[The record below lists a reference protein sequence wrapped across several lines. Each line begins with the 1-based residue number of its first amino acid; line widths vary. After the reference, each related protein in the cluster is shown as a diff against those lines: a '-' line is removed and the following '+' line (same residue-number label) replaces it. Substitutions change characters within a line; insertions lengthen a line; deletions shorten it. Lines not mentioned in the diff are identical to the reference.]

1 MTLDEEVA
9 LSDTPEQWSDGDSQH
24 GTGTLLDEEKVGAHV
39 ETWSFKWW
47 QYAILLLISISL
59 LVPFAVNLT
68 SKGPSWRGVTDI
80 ETSQSATPT
89 EPLVLTQSTNDGI
102 PPREEYLLDS
112 DWNYGAAPII
122 RQYNWTLTETE
133 LNPDGVFRPM
143 LLINDQFPGPLI
155 EINEHDTIRVTVNNQ
170 MTNSTSIHWHGLY
183 QNGTNSMDGTIG
195 ITGCPIAPQ
204 HSFTY
209 EFKVQGQSGTYWYH
223 AHQGNQAS
231 DGLVGP
237 LIIHSRDEK
246 QAQQIQYASDR
257 IIMLSDHYH
266 DLSGVLARKY
276 LAPDMENAEP
286 VPDGALING
295 RAIRNCDD
303 LPHRRCDNTTR
314 NVGLPAFNLE
324 PDRYH
329 RLRIINV
336 GAFAEFQ
343 FQIDE
348 HELAV
353 TEVDG
358 TDVHPTKYHR
368 LNINPAQRY
377 SVVVHTDKRE
387 RSNFRMRARM
397 ITHCFAEPNPYM
409 VDSVHGV
416 IQYSSN
422 AEADATDELPNT
434 MDWDEAVGLEC
445 KDLNTTELSPVQVIA
460 APTKVDALFYL
471 RSNFEIGAYR
481 LSRGKF
487 NTSSWRADVKNP
499 TLFRSIDGLHAKNA
513 SFDAE
518 QDEGTVFV
526 NDRAFDH
533 STELTIQSSGIQT
546 VDILISNFDDGLVML
561 PPKPPIL
568 HFANRHSNHPYHLH
582 GYKFWVL
589 AQGHGYPPR
598 KSLDGPVDLDN
609 LSPLYESLDLSNP
622 LRRDTAS
629 VEAFGW
635 ALIRFVADN
644 PGAWAFHCHVSWHA
658 EAGLLMQFLT
668 RTDLLIDS
676 EISEA
681 HRELCRADGLEKG
694 MGPKDEIY
702 YDEA

>member
-1 MTLDEEVA
+1 MPVADEEVA
-9 LSDTPEQWSDGDSQH
+9 LSETFERWSDSDAQRRAF
-24 GTGTLLDEEKVGAHV
+24 LDEKKVRPHNEA
-39 ETWSFKWW
+39 WSFKWW
-47 QYAILLLISISL
+47 QYALLFLISIIL
-59 LVPFAVNLT
+59 LVPFAVNLAP
-68 SKGPSWRGVTDI
+68 KGSSWKDI
-80 ETSQSATPT
+80 MITSQSNPDTKDQQSGQSESPSQPQSTVGATP
-89 EPLVLTQSTNDGI
+89 
-102 PPREEYLLDS
+102 PRDEYLLDPA
-112 DWNYGAAPII
+112 WEYGAAPTT
-122 RQYNWTLTETE
+122 RQYHWTLTETE
-133 LNPDGVFRPM
+133 LNPDGVWRPM
-143 LLINDQFPGPLI
+143 LLINNQFPGPLI
-155 EINEHDTIRVTVNNQ
+155 EVNEHDTIRVVVDNQ
-170 MTNSTSIHWHGLY
+170 MTNATSIHWHGIY
-183 QNGTNSMDGTIG
+183 QNGTNSMDGTVG
-195 ITGCPIAPQ
+195 ITGCPIAPD

-209 EFKVQGQSGTYWYH
+209 EFKVQGQSGSYWYH
-223 AHQGNQAS
+223 AHQGMQAS
-231 DGLVGP
+231 DGLMGP
-237 LIIHSRDEK
+237 LIIHSRDER
-246 QAQQIQYASDR
+246 QLQQIQYASDR

-266 DLSGVLARKY
+266 DLTGVLARRY

-303 LPHRRCDNTTR
+303 LPHRRCDNTTN
-314 NVGLPAFNLE
+314 NVGIPAFDLE
-324 PDRYH
+324 PNRYH
-329 RLRIINV
+329 RLRIMNV
-336 GAFAEFQ
+336 GAFAEFE

-358 TDVHPTKYHR
+358 TDVRPTNYHR

-387 RSNFRMRARM
+387 RASFRMRARM
-397 ITHCFAEPNPYM
+397 ITHCFAEKNPYM
-409 VDSVHGV
+409 VDSIQGV
-416 IQYSSN
+416 VRYSSN
-422 AEADATDELPNT
+422 SQSMAASELPDT
-434 MDWDEAVGLEC
+434 IDWDEAIGLEC
-445 KDLNTTELSPVQVIA
+445 KDLNTTELVPVQVVA
-460 APTKVDALFYL
+460 APKKADALFYL

-487 NTSSWRADVKNP
+487 NTSSWRGDVKSP
-499 TLFRSIDGLHAKNA
+499 TLFRSIDGLQAKNA

-518 QDEGTVFV
+518 HDDGAVFV
-526 NDRAFDH
+526 NDRAFNQP
-533 STELTIQSSGIQT
+533 TELTIQSSGIQT
-546 VDILISNFDDGLVML
+546 IDVLISNFDDG
-561 PPKPPIL
+561 
-568 HFANRHSNHPYHLH
+568 NHPYHLH

-598 KSLDGPVDLDN
+598 KSLDGAMDLDN
-609 LSPLYESLDLSNP
+609 LAPLYKSLDLSNP
-622 LRRDTAS
+622 MRRDTAS

-644 PGAWAFHCHVSWHA
+644 PGAWAFHCHISWHA

-681 HRELCRADGLEKG
+681 HQELCKADGLEKG

>member
-1 MTLDEEVA
+1 MTIDEEVA
-9 LSDTPEQWSDGDSQH
+9 LGDTPRQSSDGIDQRRA
-24 GTGTLLDEEKVGAHV
+24 LLNEENARSHV
-39 ETWSFKWW
+39 EVRSFRWW
-47 QYAILLLISISL
+47 QYALLLLITIIL
-59 LVPFAVNLT
+59 LVPFAINLAP
-68 SKGPSWRGVTDI
+68 KGPSWKGATNID
-80 ETSQSATPT
+80 TSQPDAATKDQQLEQYETPDSA
-89 EPLVLTQSTNDGI
+89 QSTNGASSPGED
-102 PPREEYLLDS
+102 EYLLNSAWD
-112 DWNYGAAPII
+112 YEALPTI
-122 RQYNWTLTETE
+122 RHYNWTLTETE
-133 LNPDGVFRPM
+133 LNPDGVWRPM

-155 EINEHDTIRVTVNNQ
+155 EVNEHDTIRVTVNNHL
-170 MTNSTSIHWHGLY
+170 TNSTAIHWHGIY
-183 QNGTNSMDGTIG
+183 QNGTNSMDGTVG

-204 HSFTY
+204 LSFTY
-209 EFKVQGQSGTYWYH
+209 KFKVQGQSGTYWYH

-237 LIIHSRDEK
+237 LIIHSKDEK
-246 QAQQIQYASDR
+246 QLQQIQYTSDR

-266 DLSGVLARKY
+266 DLSGILARKY

-303 LPHRRCDNTTR
+303 LPHRKCDNTTS
-314 NVGLPAFNLE
+314 NVGFPAFDLE
-324 PDRYH
+324 PNRHH

-358 TDVHPTKYHR
+358 TAVQPINYHR

-387 RSNFRMRARM
+387 TTSFRMRARM
-397 ITHCFAEPNPYM
+397 ITHCFAEKNPYM
-409 VDSVHGV
+409 VDSVQG
-416 IQYSSN
+416 IMRYSSDSETKAGN
-422 AEADATDELPNT
+422 ELPDT
-434 MDWDEAVGLEC
+434 MDWNEAIGLEC
-445 KDLNTTELSPVQVIA
+445 KDLNTTELKPVQVIA
-460 APTKVDALFYL
+460 APAKVDAFFYL

-487 NTSSWRADVKNP
+487 NTSSWHADVKNP
-499 TLFRSIDGLHAKNA
+499 TLFRSIDGLQAKNA
-513 SFDAE
+513 SFNAE
-518 QDEGTVFV
+518 QDKGAVFV
-526 NDRAFDH
+526 NDRAFDQ

-546 VDILISNFDDGLVML
+546 VDILISNFDDG
-561 PPKPPIL
+561 
-568 HFANRHSNHPYHLH
+568 NHPYHLH

-598 KSLDGPVDLDN
+598 KSLAGPMDLDN

-622 LRRDTAS
+622 MRRDTAS

-702 YDEA
+702 FDEA

>member
-1 MTLDEEVA
+1 MPVADEEVA
-9 LSDTPEQWSDGDSQH
+9 LSETSEQWSDSDAQRRA
-24 GTGTLLDEEKVGAHV
+24 LLDEEKVRPHV
-39 ETWSFKWW
+39 EAWSFKWW
-47 QYAILLLISISL
+47 QYALLFLISVVL
-59 LVPFAVNLT
+59 LVPFAINLAP
-68 SKGPSWRGVTDI
+68 KGPSWKDTASIDTSQPDPDTKNQHSEQPESASLPQSTGGVT
-80 ETSQSATPT
+80 
-89 EPLVLTQSTNDGI
+89 
-102 PPREEYLLDS
+102 PPRDEYLLDPAW
-112 DWNYGAAPII
+112 DYGATPTT
-122 RQYNWTLTETE
+122 RQYHWTLTETE
-133 LNPDGVFRPM
+133 LNPDGVWRPM
-143 LLINDQFPGPLI
+143 LLINNQFPGPLI
-155 EINEHDTIRVTVNNQ
+155 EVNEHDTIRVVVDNQ
-170 MTNSTSIHWHGLY
+170 MTNSTAIHWHGIY
-183 QNGTNSMDGTIG
+183 QNGTNSMDGTVG
-195 ITGCPIAPQ
+195 ITGCPIAPYQ
-204 HSFTY
+204 SFTY
-209 EFKVQGQSGTYWYH
+209 EFRVTGQSGSYWYH
-223 AHQGNQAS
+223 AHQGMQAS
-231 DGLVGP
+231 DGLMGP
-237 LIIHSRDEK
+237 LIIHSKDGK
-246 QAQQIQYASDR
+246 QLQQIQYASDR

-266 DLSGVLARKY
+266 DLTGVLSRKY

-303 LPHRRCDNTTR
+303 LPHRRCDNTTS
-314 NVGLPAFNLE
+314 NVGIPAFDFE
-324 PDRYH
+324 PNRHH
-329 RLRIINV
+329 RLRIMNV

-358 TDVHPTKYHR
+358 TDVQPTNYHR

-377 SVVVHTDKRE
+377 SVIVHTDKRE
-387 RSNFRMRARM
+387 RTNFRMRARM
-397 ITHCFAEPNPYM
+397 ITHCFAEKNPYM
-409 VDSVHGV
+409 VDSVQGIV
-416 IQYSSN
+416 RYSSN
-422 AEADATDELPNT
+422 SGSTAAAELPNT
-434 MDWDEAVGLEC
+434 IDWDEAIGLEC
-445 KDLNTTELSPVQVIA
+445 KDLNTTELVPVQIVA
-460 APTKVDALFYL
+460 APQKADAFFYL

-487 NTSSWRADVKNP
+487 NTSSWRGDVKNP
-499 TLFRSIDGLHAKNA
+499 TLFRSIDGLQAKNA

-518 QDEGTVFV
+518 PDDGAVFV
-526 NDRAFDH
+526 NDRAFNQP
-533 STELTIQSSGIQT
+533 TELTIQSSGIQT
-546 VDILISNFDDGLVML
+546 IDVLISNFDDG
-561 PPKPPIL
+561 
-568 HFANRHSNHPYHLH
+568 NHPYHLH

-598 KSLDGPVDLDN
+598 TSLDRAMDLDN
-609 LSPLYESLDLSNP
+609 LSPLYDSLNLSNP
-622 LRRDTAS
+622 LRRDTVS

-644 PGAWAFHCHVSWHA
+644 PGAWAFHCHISWHA

>member
-24 GTGTLLDEEKVGAHV
+24 GTLLNEEKILAST

-47 QYAILLLISISL
+47 QFAMLFLILVLL
-59 LVPFAVNLT
+59 LVPFTVNLA
-68 SKGPSWRGVTDI
+68 SRGPYWKGVTDI
-80 ETSQSATPT
+80 ETSQSDMTIG
-89 EPLVLTQSTNDGI
+89 LLGLTQSINDTI
-102 PPREEYLLDS
+102 SPREEYLLDS

-155 EINEHDTIRVTVNNQ
+155 EVNEHDTIRVTVNNQ

-183 QNGTNSMDGTIG
+183 QNGTNSMDGTVG

-209 EFKVQGQSGTYWYH
+209 EFQVQRQSGSYWYH

-295 RAIRNCDD
+295 RAIRNCND

-314 NVGLPAFNLE
+314 NVGFPTFNLE
-324 PDRYH
+324 SNRYH

-358 TDVHPTKYHR
+358 TDVHPIKYHR

-377 SVVVHTDKRE
+377 SVVVH
-387 RSNFRMRARM
+387 
-397 ITHCFAEPNPYM
+397 
-409 VDSVHGV
+409 
-416 IQYSSN
+416 
-422 AEADATDELPNT
+422 
-434 MDWDEAVGLEC
+434 
-445 KDLNTTELSPVQVIA
+445 
-460 APTKVDALFYL
+460 
-471 RSNFEIGAYR
+471 
-481 LSRGKF
+481 
-487 NTSSWRADVKNP
+487 
-499 TLFRSIDGLHAKNA
+499 
-513 SFDAE
+513 
-518 QDEGTVFV
+518 
-526 NDRAFDH
+526 
-533 STELTIQSSGIQT
+533 
-546 VDILISNFDDGLVML
+546 
-561 PPKPPIL
+561 
-568 HFANRHSNHPYHLH
+568 
-582 GYKFWVL
+582 
-589 AQGHGYPPR
+589 
-598 KSLDGPVDLDN
+598 
-609 LSPLYESLDLSNP
+609 
-622 LRRDTAS
+622 
-629 VEAFGW
+629 
-635 ALIRFVADN
+635 
-644 PGAWAFHCHVSWHA
+644 
-658 EAGLLMQFLT
+658 
-668 RTDLLIDS
+668 
-676 EISEA
+676 
-681 HRELCRADGLEKG
+681 
-694 MGPKDEIY
+694 
-702 YDEA
+702 

>member
-9 LSDTPEQWSDGDSQH
+9 LSDTPEQWSSGDSQH
-24 GTGTLLDEEKVGAHV
+24 GTLLNEENIRART
-39 ETWSFKWW
+39 ETWSSKWW
-47 QYAILLLISISL
+47 QYAMLFLISVSL
-59 LVPFAVNLT
+59 LVPFAVTLA
-68 SKGPSWRGVTDI
+68 SKGSSWKGFTGI
-80 ETSQSATPT
+80 ETIQSDTTT
-89 EPLVLTQSTNDGI
+89 ESLGLTQSTNDTI

-112 DWNYGAAPII
+112 DWKYGAAPTI

-183 QNGTNSMDGTIG
+183 QNGTNSMDGTAG

-209 EFKVQGQSGTYWYH
+209 EFKVQGQSGSYWYH

-246 QAQQIQYASDR
+246 QVQQIQYASDR

-295 RAIRNCDD
+295 RAIRNCDA
-303 LPHRRCDNTTR
+303 LPHRRCDNTTS
-314 NVGLPAFNLE
+314 NVGFPALNLE
-324 PDRYH
+324 PNRNH
-329 RLRIINV
+329 RLRIMNV

-358 TDVHPTKYHR
+358 TDVRPINYHR

-377 SVVVHTDKRE
+377 SVVIHTAKRE
-387 RSNFRMRARM
+387 RSSFRMRARM
-397 ITHCFAEPNPYM
+397 ITHCFAETNPYM
-409 VDSVHGV
+409 VDSVQGV
-416 IQYSSN
+416 IRYSSN
-422 AEADATDELPNT
+422 VEVKAVDELPNT
-434 MDWDEAVGLEC
+434 MDWDEAIGLEC
-445 KDLNTTELSPVQVIA
+445 KDLNITELSPVQVIP

-487 NTSSWRADVKNP
+487 NTSSWHTDVKNP
-499 TLFRSIDGLHAKNA
+499 TLFRTIDGLQAKNA
-513 SFDAE
+513 SFGAD
-518 QDEGTVFV
+518 QDRGAVFV
-526 NDRAFDH
+526 NDRGFDQ

-546 VDILISNFDDGLVML
+546 VDILISNFDDGSVML
-561 PPKPPIL
+561 PPESPQSYSSLTDTVTIPIT
-568 HFANRHSNHPYHLH
+568 FMDTNS
-582 GYKFWVL
+582 GF
-589 AQGHGYPPR
+589 
-598 KSLDGPVDLDN
+598 SLK
-609 LSPLYESLDLSNP
+609 
-622 LRRDTAS
+622 AM
-629 VEAFGW
+629 A
-635 ALIRFVADN
+635 I
-644 PGAWAFHCHVSWHA
+644 
-658 EAGLLMQFLT
+658 LLET
-668 RTDLLIDS
+668 RLMVPWI
-676 EISEA
+676 
-681 HRELCRADGLEKG
+681 
-694 MGPKDEIY
+694 
-702 YDEA
+702 

>member
-1 MTLDEEVA
+1 MTLADEEVA
-9 LSDTPEQWSDGDSQH
+9 LSETSEQWSDGLDQRRA
-24 GTGTLLDEEKVGAHV
+24 LLDDEKVRTHV
-39 ETWSFKWW
+39 EAWSFRWW
-47 QYAILLLISISL
+47 QYALLFLISVIL
-59 LVPFAVNLT
+59 LVPFAVNLAPKGSSWKEVASIDT
-68 SKGPSWRGVTDI
+68 SESDPGTEGQQLGQVESPS
-80 ETSQSATPT
+80 QP
-89 EPLVLTQSTNDGI
+89 QSTGGVA
-102 PPREEYLLDS
+102 PPKDEYLLDPAW
-112 DWNYGAAPII
+112 DYGAAPTT
-122 RQYNWTLTETE
+122 RQYHWTLTETE
-133 LNPDGVFRPM
+133 LNPDGVWRPM

-155 EINEHDTIRVTVNNQ
+155 EVNEHDTIRVTVDNR
-170 MTNSTSIHWHGLY
+170 MTNASAVHWHGIY
-183 QNGTNSMDGTIG
+183 QNGTNSMDGTVG
-195 ITGCPIAPQ
+195 ITGCPIAPN
-204 HSFTY
+204 HTFTY
-209 EFKVQGQSGTYWYH
+209 EFKVQGQSGSYWYH
-223 AHQGNQAS
+223 AHQGIQAS
-231 DGLVGP
+231 DGLMGP
-237 LIIHSRDEK
+237 LIIHSKDEK
-246 QAQQIQYASDR
+246 QLQQIQYASDR

-266 DLSGVLARKY
+266 DLSGALARKY
-276 LAPDMENAEP
+276 LSPDMENAEP

-303 LPHRRCDNTTR
+303 LPHRRCDNTTS
-314 NVGLPAFNLE
+314 NVGIPAFDLE
-324 PDRYH
+324 PNRHH

-358 TDVHPTKYHR
+358 TDVHPINYHR

-387 RSNFRMRARM
+387 KTSFRMRARM

-409 VDSVHGV
+409 ADSVHGIV
-416 IQYSSN
+416 QYSGISEPMV
-422 AEADATDELPNT
+422 AHELPNT
-434 MDWDEAVGLEC
+434 IDWDEAIGLEC
-445 KDLNTTELSPVQVIA
+445 KDLNTTELVPVQVVA
-460 APTKVDALFYL
+460 APTKPDAFFYL

-487 NTSSWRADVKNP
+487 NTSTWHSDVKNP
-499 TLFRSIDGLHAKNA
+499 TLFRSIDGLQAKNA
-513 SFDAE
+513 SFDAK
-518 QDEGTVFV
+518 QDDGTVFV
-526 NDRAFDH
+526 NDRAFNQP
-533 STELTIQSSGIQT
+533 TELTIQSSGVQT
-546 VDILISNFDDGLVML
+546 IDLLISNFDDG
-561 PPKPPIL
+561 
-568 HFANRHSNHPYHLH
+568 NHPYHLH

-598 KSLDGPVDLDN
+598 KSLDRPMDLDN
-609 LSPLYESLDLSNP
+609 LSPLYESLDLANP
-622 LRRDTAS
+622 MRRDTTS

-658 EAGLLMQFLT
+658 EAGLLMQFIT

>member
-9 LSDTPEQWSDGDSQH
+9 FDNAPEQWSDGDGQRR
-24 GTGTLLDEEKVGAHV
+24 TLLDEEKVRAHV
-39 ETWSFKWW
+39 EAWSLKWW
-47 QYAILLLISISL
+47 QYAILFLISVSL
-59 LVPFAVNLT
+59 LVPFAVNLA
-68 SKGPSWRGVTDI
+68 SKGPSWKVATNI
-80 ETSQSATPT
+80 ETIHSDTTTKDQQLEQSESPSSA
-89 EPLVLTQSTNDGI
+89 QSTNDAI

-112 DWNYGAAPII
+112 AWDYEAAPTI

-133 LNPDGVFRPM
+133 LNPDGVWRPM

-155 EINEHDTIRVTVNNQ
+155 EVNEHDTIRVTVNNH
-170 MTNSTSIHWHGLY
+170 MTNATAIHWHGIY
-183 QNGTNSMDGTIG
+183 QNGTNSMDGTVG

-204 HSFTY
+204 LSFTY
-209 EFKVQGQSGTYWYH
+209 EFKVQGQSGSYWYH

-237 LIIHSRDEK
+237 LIIHSKDEK
-246 QAQQIQYASDR
+246 QVQPIQYASDR

-303 LPHRRCDNTTR
+303 LPNRRCDNTTS
-314 NVGLPAFNLE
+314 NVGLPVFDLE
-324 PDRYH
+324 PNRYH

-358 TDVHPTKYHR
+358 TDVQPINYHR

-377 SVVVHTDKRE
+377 SVVVHTDKKE
-387 RSNFRMRARM
+387 GTSFRMRARM
-397 ITHCFAEPNPYM
+397 ITHCFAETNPHM

-416 IQYSSN
+416 IRYSSN
-422 AEADATDELPNT
+422 PGPDTAKELPDT
-434 MDWDEAVGLEC
+434 KDWGEAIGLEC
-445 KDLNTTELSPVQVIA
+445 RDLNITELMPVQVIA
-460 APTKVDALFYL
+460 APTKVDAFFYL

-487 NTSSWRADVKNP
+487 NSSSWQGDVKHP
-499 TLFRSIDGLHAKNA
+499 TLFRSIDGLQAKNA

-518 QDEGTVFV
+518 QNTGAAFV
-526 NDRAFDH
+526 NGRAFDQ

-546 VDILISNFDDGLVML
+546 IDILISNFDDGSAAL
-561 PPKPPIL
+561 PP
-568 HFANRHSNHPYHLH
+568 
-582 GYKFWVL
+582 
-589 AQGHGYPPR
+589 
-598 KSLDGPVDLDN
+598 
-609 LSPLYESLDLSNP
+609 
-622 LRRDTAS
+622 
-629 VEAFGW
+629 
-635 ALIRFVADN
+635 
-644 PGAWAFHCHVSWHA
+644 
-658 EAGLLMQFLT
+658 
-668 RTDLLIDS
+668 
-676 EISEA
+676 
-681 HRELCRADGLEKG
+681 
-694 MGPKDEIY
+694 
-702 YDEA
+702 